1 MVAFVQTPAGP
12 LSSLYVSR
20 FTADSSGQHFIA
32 RARRAV
38 VTHLCSQLEN
48 VYGQVE
54 FHPLTEEND
63 PARQLRVVALIEQ
76 FEPDGGRKVAMG
88 RLHLRRFEALPLR
101 TYRDGDFREADPILG
116 VLGGFGRVAEGAC
129 PAAAAGACPAPVEGA
144 CPELVEGER
153 LLSQLLLRP
162 APDD

>member
-1 MVAFVQTPAGP
+1 VDALVLEG
-12 LSSLYVSR
+12 LLGSLGLQAP
-20 FTADSSGQHFIA
+20 FALEIAADKNGSHFIA
-32 RARRAV
+32 CARRAV
-38 VTHLCSQLEN
+38 LAHLCSQLEN

-54 FHPLTEEND
+54 FHPLTEEKD
-63 PARQLRVVALIEQ
+63 PARRLQVVGPIEQ

-116 VLGGFGRVAEGAC
+116 VLGGFGRVAER
-129 PAAAAGACPAPVEGA
+129 
-144 CPELVEGER
+144 ER